1 MPLQHFLIDAGA
13 AVIALEEAYRGKL
26 DQVLIADPAL
36 REQDEM
42 RIRGAERRVSG
53 GLFPRLAAVDRGGGL
68 DTPNRAGSSRVG
80 FRGKVNSGELDVAF
94 GDHTYARADHIC

>member
-26 DQVLIADPAL
+26 DQVLIADPVL

-53 GLFPRLAAVDRGGGL
+53 GLFPRMAAAGRRGGPEAHKWAAPLRPGL
-68 DTPNRAGSSRVG
+68 GGKRPPAVPVAACSDRQRVP
-80 FRGKVNSGELDVAF
+80 A
-94 GDHTYARADHIC
+94 

>member
-26 DQVLIADPAL
+26 DQVLIADPVL

-53 GLFPRLAAVDRGGGL
+53 GLFPRLAAAEREGGL
-68 DTPNRAGSSRVG
+68 EAPKRAGLSRLW
-80 FRGKVNSGELDVAF
+80 FRGKRTRRTGERRV
-94 GDHTYARADHIC
+94 GGEGRSRGGPG

>member
-26 DQVLIADPAL
+26 DQVLIADPVL

-53 GLFPRLAAVDRGGGL
+53 GAFPPNAGARRRGRPPSPNPGALSRRCSCTKPRPAPQTGGTAEIL
-68 DTPNRAGSSRVG
+68 P
-80 FRGKVNSGELDVAF
+80 
-94 GDHTYARADHIC
+94 